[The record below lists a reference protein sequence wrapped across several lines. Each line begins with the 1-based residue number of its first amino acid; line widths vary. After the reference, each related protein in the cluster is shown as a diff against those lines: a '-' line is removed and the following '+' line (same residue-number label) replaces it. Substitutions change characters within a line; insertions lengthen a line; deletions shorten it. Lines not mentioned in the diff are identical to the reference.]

1 MRYHERREIFERLEA
16 LERLLHDRH
25 GHGGHRRSHG
35 HGCCDHHH
43 HGDEGGC
50 DFEEKRV
57 IDTIVHLVTE
67 QVGKLL
73 AERADHRHDDDGG
86 GEKRLID
93 TIVACVA
100 EHVQEIVATELDRR
114 LGRAPLPGT
123 TPPDGTPP
131 PGEPGKPA
139 S

>member
-1 MRYHERREIFERLEA
+1 MRYHERREIFERLEE
-16 LERLLHDRH
+16 LERLVRS
-25 GHGGHRRSHG
+25 GHERGGHRDRG
-35 HGCCDHHH
+35 RCHHH
-43 HGDEGGC
+43 HDEDDGGGC

-57 IDTIVHLVTE
+57 IDTIVRLVTE

-73 AERADHRHDDDGG
+73 AERHDDRGEDGG

-93 TIVACVA
+93 TIVACVS
-100 EHVQEIVATELDRR
+100 EHVQEIVASELDRR

-123 TPPDGTPP
+123 TPAPGTPP